1 MSKRW
6 SYKVVEVK
14 PQWLGIKPKQLEET
28 LAALGHDVQI
38 TLRATPRDRAQG
50 RIVVVDADVV

>member
-14 PQWLGIKPKQLEET
+14 PQWLGIKPKQIEDT
-28 LAALGHDVQI
+28 LASLG
-38 TLRATPRDRAQG
+38 AQG
-50 RIVVVDADVV
+50 WELVSTTLMAATVILYLKKEI

>member
-14 PQWLGIKPKQLEET
+14 PNWMGLKQKHFEET
-28 LAALGHDVQI
+28 LASLGQQGWELVSVMPNGLGAL
-38 TLRATPRDRAQG
+38 LYLKKEL
-50 RIVVVDADVV
+50 